1 MIEYYNLMK
10 SLWQEMNYYQNIQ
23 MKCSEDTAMLRKF
36 LEREWIFKFL
46 AGLNIEFDQVQ
57 VLVLGKEDLSSI
69 NKVFIIRVEK
79 GRRGVLIDSQ
89 PAEGSALATI
99 KPRDSNFKGLSPGQ
113 VGSNYSGKSE
123 FSKNKDNDWWAHIL

>member
-57 VLVLGKEDLSSI
+57 VLVLERKICYPLIRCSLFEWRKDVE
-69 NKVFIIRVEK
+69 VF
-79 GRRGVLIDSQ
+79 
-89 PAEGSALATI
+89 
-99 KPRDSNFKGLSPGQ
+99 
-113 VGSNYSGKSE
+113 
-123 FSKNKDNDWWAHIL
+123 